1 MNVNRLTV
9 LCGSVMFVLY
19 TMKRVLVIE
28 DDETVREVLRSF
40 LGQKGFEVTLAQN
53 GESGLDLLRAE
64 KFDLIFTDL
73 VMPGI
78 SGMEVLKEVVAS
90 KIAVPVV
97 VMTAFGTVQTAVEAM
112 RIGAFDYITKPFN
125 LDELMIVLDKALAVA
140 KLQKENIMLKMQ
152 LKNKYNFE
160 GLVGDSPSMQVVYEL
175 IEKIA
180 DTDSTVLITGESGTG
195 KELIAKTIHY
205 NNLSRAGG
213 PFVPL
218 NCSAIPRELL
228 ESELFGHEKGAFTGA
243 INTRIGRFELAQGG
257 TLLLDEVGEL
267 DPSLQ
272 VKLLRI
278 LQEREFERVGGVKTI
293 KVDVR
298 ILAATNKDLEKV
310 TKEGKFREDLFYR
323 LNVIPLHLPPLR
335 QRVEDIALLTAHFIK
350 AFSQKRKREPFT
362 FSSDAMNCLLKYH
375 WPGNVRELENLV
387 ERLTILVSNKV
398 VTIADL
404 PEKFRQ
410 TTNADI
416 EQTRNVQMTQKKAE
430 PVDMHLAPVP
440 GVVEFGDG
448 DIDFNKIVGTL
459 ERNLIM
465 KALEK
470 AGGVR
475 SKAAQLLKL
484 NRTTLL
490 EKMKKM
496 GIDMKNP

>member
-1 MNVNRLTV
+1 MVYLN
-9 LCGSVMFVLY
+9 
-19 TMKRVLVIE
+19 MKRILVIE
-28 DDETVREVLRSF
+28 DDETVRDVLRSF
-40 LGQKGFEVTLAQN
+40 LTQKGYEITLAHN
-53 GESGLDLLRAE
+53 GEAGLNQLRSD
-64 KFDLIFTDL
+64 KFDLLFTDL

-78 SGMEVLKEVVAS
+78 SGMDVLKEVIAA
-90 KIAVPVV
+90 KIAIPVV
-97 VMTAFGTVQTAVEAM
+97 VMTAFGSVQTAVEAM
-112 RIGAFDYITKPFN
+112 RIGAFDYITKPFS
-125 LDELMIVLDKALAVA
+125 LDELMIVIDKALSVA
-140 KLQKENIMLKMQ
+140 NLQKENMMLKMQ
-152 LKNKYNFE
+152 LKKKYNFT
-160 GLVGDSPSMQVVYEL
+160 GLIGDCSSMQVVYEL

-218 NCSAIPRELL
+218 NCAAIPRDLL

-243 INTRIGRFELAQGG
+243 INTRIGRFELARGG
-257 TLLLDEVGEL
+257 TLFLDEVGEL
-267 DPSLQ
+267 EPALQ

-335 QRVEDIALLTAHFIK
+335 QRIEDIGLLTDHFIK
-350 AFSQKRKREPFT
+350 EFSQKRKREPFT
-362 FSSDAMNCLLKYH
+362 FSPEAMHCLLQYP
-375 WPGNVRELENLV
+375 WPGNVRELENLI
-387 ERLTILVSNKV
+387 ERLTILVSNPV
-398 VTIADL
+398 VTVADL
-404 PEKFRQ
+404 PEKFHQ
-410 TTNADI
+410 TTF
-416 EQTRNVQMTQKKAE
+416 AE
-430 PVDMHLAPVP
+430 GELAGIPRASAHAAPGNIPVALRH
-440 GVVEFGDG
+440 GNTEFGDSG
-448 DIDFNKIVGTL
+448 INLNEMVGKL

-465 KALEK
+465 QALEK
-470 AGGVR
+470 TRGVR
-475 SKAAQLLKL
+475 SRAAQLLSL

-496 GIDMKNP
+496 GIEMEKP

>member
-1 MNVNRLTV
+1 
-9 LCGSVMFVLY
+9 
-19 TMKRVLVIE
+19 MKRILVIE

-64 KFDLIFTDL
+64 KFDLVFTDL

-125 LDELMIVLDKALAVA
+125 LDELMIVLDKALSVA

-205 NNLSRAGG
+205 NSLSRAGG

-218 NCSAIPRELL
+218 NCAAIPKDLL

-335 QRVEDIALLTAHFIK
+335 QRVEDIALLTAHFIEE
-350 AFSQKRKREPFT
+350 FSRKRKREAFT
-362 FSSDAMNCLLKYH
+362 FSADAMRCLLKYP
-375 WPGNVRELENLV
+375 WPGNVRELENLI
-387 ERLTILVSNKV
+387 ERLTILVSSKV
-398 VTIADL
+398 VNVTDL

-410 TTNADI
+410 PAIADVERVGDTLKQP
-416 EQTRNVQMTQKKAE
+416 EQAAQMPMSESFKHATM
-430 PVDMHLAPVP
+430 D
-440 GVVEFGDG
+440 FGDSG
-448 DIDFNKIVGTL
+448 IDLNMMVNDL

-465 KALEK
+465 QALEK

-475 SKAAQLLKL
+475 IKAAQLLKL

-496 GIDMKNP
+496 GIETKRT

>member
-1 MNVNRLTV
+1 
-9 LCGSVMFVLY
+9 MFVLSI
-19 TMKRVLVIE
+19 MKRVLVIE
-28 DDETVREVLRSF
+28 DDETVRDVLRSF

-64 KFDLIFTDL
+64 RFDLIFTDL

-78 SGMEVLKEVVAS
+78 SGMEVLKEVVAL
-90 KIAVPVV
+90 KISVPVV

-125 LDELMIVLDKALAVA
+125 LDELMIVLDKALSVA
-140 KLQKENIMLKMQ
+140 KLQKENVMLKMQ
-152 LKNKYNFE
+152 LKKKYNFK
-160 GLVGDSPSMQVVYEL
+160 GLIGDAPPMQAVYEL

-218 NCSAIPRELL
+218 NCAAIPRDLL

-243 INTRIGRFELAQGG
+243 INTRVGRFELAQGG
-257 TLLLDEVGEL
+257 TLFLDEVGEL

-298 ILAATNKDLEKV
+298 ILAATNKDLEKA

-335 QRVEDIALLTAHFIK
+335 QRVEDITLLTAHFIQE
-350 AFSQKRKREPFT
+350 FCQKRKREEFT
-362 FSSDAMNCLLKYH
+362 FSSDAMHCLLKYH
-375 WPGNVRELENLV
+375 WPGNVRELENLI

-398 VTIADL
+398 VTVADL
-404 PEKFRQ
+404 PEKFQQLIGTGMERTGDALPQ
-410 TTNADI
+410 SGQAAPTP
-416 EQTRNVQMTQKKAE
+416 R
-430 PVDMHLAPVP
+430 PVSLKP
-440 GVVEFGDG
+440 GEGEFEDSG
-448 DIDFNKIVGTL
+448 IDLNKTVSGL
-459 ERNLIM
+459 ERSLIM
-465 KALEK
+465 QALEK
-470 AGGVR
+470 ANGVR

-496 GIDMKNP
+496 GIDAKR